1 MFSWNVSII
10 WIWCAK
16 KRMNALHKDTEC
28 LGKEWERTSEFVVIC
43 LMRSLRPFCTV
54 IVETGHWENRKTN
67 MGISF
72 PSLFGLCLFFF
83 TLCMSFK
90 NTKFEETKRKRPFH
104 TKTYTNAYHS
114 NNKSHFTFKDTF
126 DFKIILRHK
135 KNVFSFHSFFSF
147 DGFLNEQSWLNVSA
161 AA

>member
-1 MFSWNVSII
+1 MYCS
-10 WIWCAK
+10 
-16 KRMNALHKDTEC
+16 
-28 LGKEWERTSEFVVIC
+28 FVVIC

-67 MGISF
+67 IGISF

-90 NTKFEETKRKRPFH
+90 NTKLEETKRKRPFH

-135 KNVFSFHSFFSF
+135 KYVFSFHSFFSF